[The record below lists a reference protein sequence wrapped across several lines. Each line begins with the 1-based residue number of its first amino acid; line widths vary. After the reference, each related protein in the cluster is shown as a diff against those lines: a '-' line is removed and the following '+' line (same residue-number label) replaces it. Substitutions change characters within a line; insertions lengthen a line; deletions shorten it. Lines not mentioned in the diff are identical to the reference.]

1 MGRGSGDL
9 QRGRSERDD
18 TADDSEDEEDEE
30 EERKENRPQQRARR
44 GKEQSQSEDEDDNDD
59 DSDEGEQKNG
69 DGERTDEEEDNDNEE
84 EEEETSSGRRSGPPS
99 TAMLLGEEARKQNSC
114 LTVKLQPAARGHRD
128 PNAIVPKL
136 EAAITPRSPPTAQPR
151 DSLLR
156 QPLRNGASHASTH
169 PATAASRTARS
180 DKPLATSVARNG
192 RGLSHSARGSRGH
205 SQTRIHSSNNTSSS
219 SSSSS
224 LSSLHPSAR
233 DGGSGPGCEKEVW
246 VSVFRYLSQAE
257 LCVCMAVCKSWY
269 KW

>member
-1 MGRGSGDL
+1 MGRGSGDF

-44 GKEQSQSEDEDDNDD
+44 GKEQSQSEEEDDNDD

-69 DGERTDEEEDNDNEE
+69 DGERTDGEEDNDNEDE
-84 EEEETSSGRRSGPPS
+84 EEEANAGRRSGPPS

-136 EAAITPRSPPTAQPR
+136 EAAITPCSPASAQQR
-151 DSLLR
+151 VCLLR
-156 QPLRNGASHASTH
+156 PPLRNGASHASAH
-169 PATAASRTARS
+169 PATVVSRITHS
-180 DKPLATSVARNG
+180 DKPLTASMARNG
-192 RGLSHSARGSRGH
+192 RGLSHSGRGSRGH
-205 SQTRIHSSNNTSSS
+205 SQSRVHSSSNTTST
-219 SSSSS
+219 SSSS
-224 LSSLHPSAR
+224 LSTLHSSAR